1 MNEVHENGYL
11 IHWYNLNED
20 NDAEYLEWLHG
31 EYIPRR
37 LNDPRILWACHFKSL
52 DNVTHPGE
60 KGRLSHDNK
69 SIPAGDRYIL
79 IFGAKKPEVFADP
92 TVTEYHQSL
101 SEKDLMFLKMKRE
114 ERYNIMTEE
123 ARGPGSEKKPIDGV
137 GLSECIQLGN
147 FNSGSYEDEDE
158 LASWYATWR
167 IPSMKK
173 LPGCQGVRKLVSVS
187 GWAKHAILYEWSSP
201 EARNSTFV
209 DHEMEHPKMEEW
221 TDRVVRKLVHA
232 PGSPNLARRI
242 WPIIE

>member
-1 MNEVHENGYL
+1 MNEVHENGYH
-11 IHWYNLNED
+11 IHWYNLKED

-123 ARGPGSEKKPIDGV
+123 ARGPGSEKKPIDGA

-209 DHEMEHPKMEEW
+209 DHEMENPKMEEW

>member
-79 IFGAKKPEVFADP
+79 IFGAKKPEIFADP

-187 GWAKHAILYEWSSP
+187 GWAKHAILYEWASP

-209 DHEMEHPKMEEW
+209 DHEMENPKMEEW

>member
-1 MNEVHENGYL
+1 MKEVDENGYL

-31 EYIPRR
+31 EYIPGR

-79 IFGAKKPEVFADP
+79 IFGAKKPEIFANP

-101 SEKDLMFLKMKRE
+101 SEKDLMYLKMKRG

-123 ARGPGSEKKPIDGV
+123 ARGPGSEKKPIDGA

-209 DHEMEHPKMEEW
+209 DHEMENPKMEEW

>member
-1 MNEVHENGYL
+1 MKEVHENGYL
-11 IHWYNLNED
+11 IHWYDLNED
-20 NDAEYLEWLHG
+20 NEAEYLEWLHG

-37 LNDPRILWACHFKSL
+37 LSDPRILWACHFKSL

-79 IFGAKKPEVFADP
+79 IFGAKKPEIFADP

-101 SEKDLMFLKMKRE
+101 SEKDLMYLKMKRG

-123 ARGPGSEKKPIDGV
+123 ARGPGSEKKSIDGA

-209 DHEMEHPKMEEW
+209 DHEMENPKMEEW

>member
-1 MNEVHENGYL
+1 MKEVHENGYL
-11 IHWYNLNED
+11 IHWYDLNED
-20 NDAEYLEWLHG
+20 NEAEYLEWLHG

-79 IFGAKKPEVFADP
+79 IFGAKKPEIFADP

-101 SEKDLMFLKMKRE
+101 SEKDLMYLKMKRG

-123 ARGPGSEKKPIDGV
+123 ARGPGSEKKPIDGA

-209 DHEMEHPKMEEW
+209 DHEMENPKMEEW

>member
-1 MNEVHENGYL
+1 MKEVHENGYL
-11 IHWYNLNED
+11 IHWYDLNED
-20 NDAEYLEWLHG
+20 NEAEYLEWLHG

-37 LNDPRILWACHFKSL
+37 LSDPRILWACHFKSL

-79 IFGAKKPEVFADP
+79 IFGAKKPEIFANP

-101 SEKDLMFLKMKRE
+101 SEKDLMYLKMKRE

-123 ARGPGSEKKPIDGV
+123 ARGPGSEKKPIDGA

-209 DHEMEHPKMEEW
+209 DHEMENPKMEEW

>member
-1 MNEVHENGYL
+1 MKEVHENGYL
-11 IHWYNLNED
+11 IHWYDLNED
-20 NDAEYLEWLHG
+20 NEAEYLEWLHG

-37 LNDPRILWACHFKSL
+37 LNDPHILWACHFKSL

-69 SIPAGDRYIL
+69 SIPDGDRYIL
-79 IFGAKKPEVFADP
+79 IFGAKKPEIFANP

-187 GWAKHAILYEWSSP
+187 GWAKHAILYEWASP

-209 DHEMEHPKMEEW
+209 DHEMENPKMEEW

>member
-1 MNEVHENGYL
+1 MKEVHENGYL
-11 IHWYNLNED
+11 IHWYDLNED
-20 NDAEYLEWLHG
+20 NEAEYLEWLHG

-79 IFGAKKPEVFADP
+79 IFGAKKPEIFADP

-209 DHEMEHPKMEEW
+209 DHEMENPKMEEW

>member
-1 MNEVHENGYL
+1 MSEVHENGYL

-31 EYIPRR
+31 EYIPGR

-79 IFGAKKPEVFADP
+79 IFGAKKPEIFANP

-101 SEKDLMFLKMKRE
+101 SEKDLMYLKMKRE

-123 ARGPGSEKKPIDGV
+123 ARGPGSEKKPIDGA
-137 GLSECIQLGN
+137 GLSNCIQLGN

-209 DHEMEHPKMEEW
+209 DHEMENPKMEEW

-242 WPIIE
+242 WPTIE

>member
-1 MNEVHENGYL
+1 MKEADENGYL

-31 EYIPRR
+31 EYIPGR

-79 IFGAKKPEVFADP
+79 IFGAKKPEIFANP

-101 SEKDLMFLKMKRE
+101 SEKDLMYLKMKRE

-123 ARGPGSEKKPIDGV
+123 ARGPGSEKKPIDGA

-209 DHEMEHPKMEEW
+209 DHEMENPKMEEW

>member
-1 MNEVHENGYL
+1 MY
-11 IHWYNLNED
+11 
-20 NDAEYLEWLHG
+20 
-31 EYIPRR
+31 
-37 LNDPRILWACHFKSL
+37 
-52 DNVTHPGE
+52 
-60 KGRLSHDNK
+60 
-69 SIPAGDRYIL
+69 
-79 IFGAKKPEVFADP
+79 
-92 TVTEYHQSL
+92 
-101 SEKDLMFLKMKRE
+101 LKMRRE

-123 ARGPGSEKKPIDGV
+123 ARGPGSEKKPIDGA

-209 DHEMEHPKMEEW
+209 DHEMENPKMEEW
-221 TDRVVRKLVHA
+221 THRVVRKFVHA

>member
-1 MNEVHENGYL
+1 MSEVHENGYL

-79 IFGAKKPEVFADP
+79 IFGAKKPEIFADP

-101 SEKDLMFLKMKRE
+101 SEKDLVYLKMKRE

-123 ARGPGSEKKPIDGV
+123 ARGQGSEKKPIDGA

-209 DHEMEHPKMEEW
+209 DHEMENPKMEEW

-242 WPIIE
+242 WPTIE

>member
-11 IHWYNLNED
+11 IHWYNLNVD
-20 NDAEYLEWLHG
+20 NDSEYLEWLHG

-79 IFGAKKPEVFADP
+79 IFGAKKPEIFANP

-101 SEKDLMFLKMKRE
+101 SEKDLMYLKMKRE

-123 ARGPGSEKKPIDGV
+123 ARGPGSEKKPIDGA

-209 DHEMEHPKMEEW
+209 DHEMENPKMEEW

>member
-1 MNEVHENGYL
+1 MNVIRENGYL

-20 NDAEYLEWLHG
+20 IESEYLEWLH
-31 EYIPRR
+31 EKYIPGR

-52 DNVTHPGE
+52 ANVEHPGE
-60 KGRLSHDNK
+60 KGRLSHDNQ
-69 SIPAGDRYIL
+69 SIPSGDRYIL
-79 IFGAKKPEVFADP
+79 IFASENPEIFANP
-92 TVTEYHQSL
+92 TLAEYHESL
-101 SEKDLMFLKMKRE
+101 NQDDLNYLKMRCE

-123 ARGPGSEKKPIDGV
+123 ARGPGSEEKPLDGA

-173 LPGCQGVRKLVSVS
+173 LPGCQGVRKLVSIS
-187 GWAKHAILYEWSSP
+187 GWAKHAILYEWSAP
-201 EARNSTFV
+201 EARNNTFL
-209 DHEMEHPKMEEW
+209 DHEQENPEMEAW

-232 PGSPNLARRI
+232 PGSPNLAVRI
-242 WPIIE
+242 WPKNV

>member
-1 MNEVHENGYL
+1 MKEGHENGYL

-79 IFGAKKPEVFADP
+79 IFGAKKPEIFADP

-101 SEKDLMFLKMKRE
+101 SERDLMFLKMKRE

-123 ARGPGSEKKPIDGV
+123 ARGPGSEKKPIDGA

-187 GWAKHAILYEWSSP
+187 GWVKHAILYEWSSP

-209 DHEMEHPKMEEW
+209 DHEMENPKMEEW

>member
-11 IHWYNLNED
+11 IHWYNLSED

-79 IFGAKKPEVFADP
+79 IFGAKKPEIFANP
-92 TVTEYHQSL
+92 TVTEYHESL
-101 SEKDLMFLKMKRE
+101 SEKDLMYLKMKRE

-123 ARGPGSEKKPIDGV
+123 ARGPGSEKKPIDGA

-158 LASWYATWR
+158 LASWYTTWR

-209 DHEMEHPKMEEW
+209 DHEMENPKMEEW

-242 WPIIE
+242 WPTIE

>member
-11 IHWYNLNED
+11 IQWYDLNED
-20 NDAEYLEWLHG
+20 NEAEYLEWLHG

-79 IFGAKKPEVFADP
+79 IFGAKKPEIFADP

-101 SEKDLMFLKMKRE
+101 SEKDLMYLKMKRE

-209 DHEMEHPKMEEW
+209 DHEMENPKMEEW